1 MKIKNI
7 LKHTF
12 YGENVTLLPIGI
24 CATLYLLILF
34 NGMVTTNLSSYLPQ
48 LVKTFNVSEVDTGR
62 YVGLVSSAMSV
73 SRVISSTTWGFI
85 CDKYGKKVS
94 LLCAGAGLTMATFM
108 FGFSYNIIWT
118 VVTRSMHGLCMG
130 LIVISKSIISDISD
144 DTNLSIGL
152 SVIVSA
158 MNIGYILG
166 PSMAGFL
173 VFPNEKYPHVFKKD
187 PFFEKCKVFLPNFII
202 AMGLFISLVITSFL
216 LPKKEKGNLDVE
228 TEHISHENI
237 KSVENKDKEN
247 KDDNCVDY
255 NGGPSFSEKSWL
267 LKKEKKKIS
276 HFKDITFCCNWF
288 KNSKYKR
295 MMQKSFLL
303 SVILY
308 GIFSMTAVGYEDLLP
323 VFAAT
328 PEIYNGLSMNTS
340 DIGLLYLLTGVSM
353 IVIQFFAIN
362 KFVNRYGVKKV
373 FCTSTLLY
381 SGLVFLLPTTRLIKN
396 RKGLWVGLWITQ
408 CLIRSMYTAGLL
420 CINVFIN
427 NSVEPEF
434 LGLANGIGLSFA
446 SLGRAFG
453 SVIFGQ
459 SYSWSMKNLK
469 NQLDFHKTV
478 WFPFNEYFAFALM
491 SVSTL
496 VVLTV
501 GTCLPKS
508 INKKYISPK
517 LNQECE
523 MEKTQKV

>member
-1 MKIKNI
+1 
-7 LKHTF
+7 
-12 YGENVTLLPIGI
+12 
-24 CATLYLLILF
+24 
-34 NGMVTTNLSSYLPQ
+34 MVTTNLSSYLPQ

-108 FGFSYNIIWT
+108 FGFSFNIIWT
-118 VVTRSMHGLCMG
+118 VVTRSMQGLCMV

-173 VFPNEKYPHVFKKD
+173 VFPNEKYPNVFKKD
-187 PFFEKCKVFLPNFII
+187 PFFDKCKVFLSNFII
-202 AMGLFISLVITSFL
+202 AMGLFISLLITSFL
-216 LPKKEKGNLDVE
+216 LPKKEKGNSDVK
-228 TEHISHENI
+228 TEQISHENN
-237 KSVENKDKEN
+237 KSAENNDKES
-247 KDDNCVDY
+247 KDDSVDY
-255 NGGPSFSEKSWL
+255 KEAFSFFFRKPQIVFVFFSEASDRFLKSQFFESL
-267 LKKEKKKIS
+267 LKKKKKKIS
-276 HFKDITFCCNWF
+276 HFKDIIFCCNRF

-295 MMQKSFLL
+295 MMQRSFLL

-420 CINVFIN
+420 CIHVFIN

-434 LGLANGIGLSFA
+434 LGLANGVGLSFA
-446 SLGRAFG
+446 SLGRAIG

-459 SYSWSMKNLK
+459 AYSWSMKNLK
-469 NQLDFHKTV
+469 NRLDLHKAV
-478 WFPFNEYFAFALM
+478 SFPFNEYLAFALM

-501 GTCLPKS
+501 GTCLPNS

>member
-24 CATLYLLILF
+24 CAVLYLLILF

-73 SRVISSTTWGFI
+73 SRVISSTTWGFV

-94 LLCAGAGLTMATFM
+94 LLWAGAGLTMATFM
-108 FGFSYNIIWT
+108 FGFSFNIIWT
-118 VVTRSMHGLCMG
+118 VVTRSMQG

-173 VFPNEKYPHVFKKD
+173 VFPNEKYPNVFKKD
-187 PFFEKCKVFLPNFII
+187 PFFDRCKVFLPNFII

-228 TEHISHENI
+228 TEQISYENN
-237 KSVENKDKEN
+237 KSDKEN

-255 NGGPSFSEKSWL
+255 KEGHSFSEKSSL
-267 LKKEKKKIS
+267 LIKEKKKIS
-276 HFKDITFCCNWF
+276 HFKDIIFCCNRF
-288 KNSKYKR
+288 KHSKYKR
-295 MMQKSFLL
+295 MVQKSFLL

-328 PEIYNGLSMNTS
+328 PENYNGLSMNTS

-434 LGLANGIGLSFA
+434 LGLANGVGLSFA
-446 SLGRAFG
+446 SLGRAIG

-459 SYSWSMKNLK
+459 AYSWSMKNLK
-469 NQLDFHKTV
+469 NRLDLHKTV
-478 WFPFNEYFAFALM
+478 SFPFNEYFAFALM
-491 SVSTL
+491 SISTL

-501 GTCLPKS
+501 GTFLPNS
-508 INKKYISPK
+508 INKKFSPK